1 MMAFTTILRF
11 ICILISLYGMSVFI
25 QKRAKI
31 AYAFCMSITCSLI
44 VSILFLFSLFMKIT
58 VSIWILGCAGIIL
71 FVVELIRKEIHRD
84 DILNWTNLFLLIGTI
99 ILLIYLPGKRFAAFD
114 DFSHWGPMARHL
126 IESQTLPTEADPLI
140 TFTSYPP
147 GTALWICFVSTL
159 TGGATEDVY
168 LLAQA
173 FWILAF
179 VSTLT
184 CFDAIR
190 DQDQSDGFYN
200 KNNNQRTQRIIC
212 IGLFILISALCAV
225 IMTYGAKILA
235 LYVDGIL
242 GAAGFSGVAFLL
254 LSKDSVAKKA
264 LWSIPLMISPVLIK
278 THGLFYAASM
288 VVVLVYLAVRE
299 RKEMQKYGRPSGSG
313 KRVLAILG
321 SVAAVVIAELLW
333 LWHVKIAFPNSSDS
347 LHSISLSRWI
357 SVFEGRGMERSS
369 AIIKGFFDNLF
380 VWYLLLFIIVI
391 IVVYLVIFF
400 FGVAVKHKGAKR
412 SMWMLIFS
420 LVHLLVYL
428 GGMLFVYLFSMEDFA
443 ADNLNSFGRYLGVE
457 FTCLAGLCV
466 AYLIKLFGEYDFAF
480 EVIDAE
486 TDQEP
491 NNAHRLQ
498 TKSATRQAFAKKN
511 SGAIRIIPLIVADVI
526 AIAFIVALWGG
537 ITHFR
542 SYHGSSREWVNTLS
556 ADANYEGDVLFYAP
570 SVTSDWF
577 EQELMKIYGSY
588 DFRSLDMETAMFQD
602 GDVETKYA
610 RHTHLLIYEVDQQL
624 VDFLRSQG
632 WTGDIEP
639 GLYDIATKSRV
650 GGKTSIMYSKDC
662 I

>member
-1 MMAFTTILRF
+1 MIGLDSIARF
-11 ICILISLYGMSVFI
+11 IGVLISLFGMSVFI

-44 VSILFLFSLFMKIT
+44 VTILFLFSLFMKIT
-58 VSIWILGCAGIIL
+58 MIIWILGCAGILLLI
-71 FVVELIRKEIHRD
+71 VELFRKEIHRD
-84 DILNWTNLFLLIGTI
+84 DILNWTNLFLLIGII

-126 IESQTLPTEADPLI
+126 IENQALPTEANPLI

-159 TGGATEDVY
+159 TGGVTEDVY
-168 LLAQA
+168 LIAQA

-179 VSTLT
+179 VSPLT
-184 CFDAIR
+184 CFDAFR
-190 DQDQSDGFYN
+190 E
-200 KNNNQRTQRIIC
+200 KKETVERRTRLILC
-212 IGLFILISALCAV
+212 IGLFVLTSALCAV

-235 LYVDGIL
+235 LYVDDIL

-254 LSKDSVAKKA
+254 LSKDSVVKKA

-278 THGLFYAASM
+278 AHGLFYAASM
-288 VVVLVYLAVRE
+288 VVVLIYLAVRE
-299 RKEMQKYGRPSGSG
+299 RKERKDAAGKTFGSG
-313 KRVLAILG
+313 KRGLAILG
-321 SVAAVVIAELLW
+321 SVAAVAITEALW

-380 VWYLLLFIIVI
+380 VWYLLLFIIAI
-391 IVVYLVIFF
+391 IAVYLVIFF
-400 FGVAVKHKGAKR
+400 FGIAVKHQGAKR

-420 LVHLLVYL
+420 LVHLIVYL

-466 AYLIKLFGEYDFAF
+466 GYLIKLLGEYDSGF
-480 EVIDAE
+480 EVIEDL
-486 TDQEP
+486 
-491 NNAHRLQ
+491 NHRQ
-498 TKSATRQAFAKKN
+498 TFAKKH
-511 SGAIRIIPLIVADVI
+511 GGVLRIVPLIVADVI
-526 AIAFIVALWGG
+526 AIAFIIALWGG

-542 SYHGSSREWVNTLS
+542 SYHGSSRERVNVLS
-556 ADANYEGDVLFYAP
+556 SDTNYEGDVLFYAP

-588 DFRSLDMETAMFQD
+588 DFRSLYMETAMFED
-602 GDVETKYA
+602 GDVEIKYS
-610 RHTHLLIYEVDQQL
+610 RHTHLLIYEVDERI
-624 VDFLRSQG
+624 VEFLRSQG
-632 WTGDIEP
+632 WTGDIKP

-650 GGKTSIMYSKDC
+650 DG
-662 I
+662 

>member
-1 MMAFTTILRF
+1 MIGLASIARF
-11 ICILISLYGMSVFI
+11 IVLLLSLYGISVFI
-25 QKRAKI
+25 QKRAGI

-44 VSILFLFSLFMKIT
+44 VTVLFLFSLFMKIT
-58 VSIWILGCAGIIL
+58 VIIWILGCAGLCL
-71 FVVELIRKEIHRD
+71 FVVELLRKEIHRE

-126 IESQTLPTEADPLI
+126 IENQALPTEANPLI

-147 GTALWICFVSTL
+147 GTALWICFVVTL
-159 TGGATEDVY
+159 IGGVTEDVY
-168 LLAQA
+168 LIAQA

-179 VSTLT
+179 VSPLT
-184 CFDAIR
+184 CFDAFH
-190 DQDQSDGFYN
+190 S
-200 KNNNQRTQRIIC
+200 KEERTGKRTRLILC
-212 IGLFILISALCAV
+212 IGLFVLTSALCAV

-235 LYVDGIL
+235 LYVDDIL

-254 LSKDSVAKKA
+254 LSKNSVVKKA

-288 VVVLVYLAVRE
+288 IVVLIYLAVRE
-299 RKEMQKYGRPSGSG
+299 RKEKKTANGTASGSG
-313 KRVLAILG
+313 KRILAIISG
-321 SVAAVVIAELLW
+321 VAAVAVTELLW

-347 LHSISLSRWI
+347 LHSLSLSRWL
-357 SVFEGRGMERSS
+357 SVFESRGMERSS
-369 AIIKGFFDNLF
+369 AIFKGFFDNLF
-380 VWYLLLFIIVI
+380 IWYLLLFIFAI

-400 FGVAVKHKGAKR
+400 FGVAAKHKGAKR

-420 LVHLLVYL
+420 LVHLIVYL

-466 AYLIKLFGEYDFAF
+466 CYLIKLYGEYDSSF
-480 EVIDAE
+480 EVIDSI
-486 TDQEP
+486 
-491 NNAHRLQ
+491 N
-498 TKSATRQAFAKKN
+498 TRQSFARKHG
-511 SGAIRIIPLIVADVI
+511 GAIRIIPLIAADVI
-526 AIAFIVALWGG
+526 AIAFIIALWGG

-542 SYHGSSREWVNTLS
+542 SYHGSSRERVNILTM
-556 ADANYEGDVLFYAP
+556 DANYEGDVLFYAP

-602 GDVETKYA
+602 GDVESKYS

-624 VDFLRSQG
+624 VDFLHSQG
-632 WTGDIEP
+632 WTCEIQP
-639 GLYDIATKSRV
+639 GLYDIAAKRKV
-650 GGKTSIMYSKDC
+650 D
-662 I
+662 